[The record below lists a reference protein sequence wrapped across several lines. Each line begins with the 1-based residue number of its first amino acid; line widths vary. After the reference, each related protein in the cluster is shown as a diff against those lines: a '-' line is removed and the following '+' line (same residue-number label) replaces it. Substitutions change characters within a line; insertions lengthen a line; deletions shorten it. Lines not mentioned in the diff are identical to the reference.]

1 MEPQNVKCCCKNW
14 ITALCCILLWLFSP
28 SAAVFIENFS
38 HGRILPVVCYYEKG
52 QALRPYPMN
61 YDTSDVPGHLCSH
74 VNLAFMELNR
84 TTYTIQEDHTVKFTD
99 FAQLKKKFPRL
110 KTFISVGGWSNQTRV
125 ISAMTSRRERRK
137 AFIKDAKKLLV
148 DHDFDGLDIHWLFPG
163 FADQG
168 GRNSDKVNFVRLLK
182 ELYAAFKAHNLL
194 LTAAIPIN
202 QQILDNG
209 YDIRAIDRYVD
220 WMNVIG
226 YDIRGYWNGRTDV
239 HSPLHRRSIDG
250 NDTAD
255 LNVETGLQ
263 VLLGRGASKR
273 KLVLGV
279 AFYGRVYR
287 LSDPQNVGL
296 HAPIDL
302 VKKPQRGAFLMSDN
316 IHAYF
321 EICKNIKF
329 GSWRRSF
336 DSQGMCPYATNGQ
349 DWVGYEDEES
359 IAKKVEFVRKEGY
372 AGIMVLSSDMDDFL
386 GVCGTHNILLQTINS
401 GIRRLRNFVVSRSVE
416 NERTLR

>member
-255 LNVETGLQ
+255 LNV
-263 VLLGRGASKR
+263 
-273 KLVLGV
+273 
-279 AFYGRVYR
+279 
-287 LSDPQNVGL
+287 
-296 HAPIDL
+296 
-302 VKKPQRGAFLMSDN
+302 
-316 IHAYF
+316 
-321 EICKNIKF
+321 ICKNIKF